1 MAGVA
6 PEGVVTLNLAPVIA
20 VKLPVV
26 ALTVT
31 ALTDVPV
38 TVALEILVTKLA
50 VLPVTVVPER

>member
-6 PEGVVTLNLAPVIA
+6 PEGVVTLNVDPVIA
-20 VKLPVV
+20 VKVPVV

-38 TVALEILVTKLA
+38 TVALEILVAKLA